1 MSKPVRNNSAG
12 GRDRNRDRSRSRD
25 RNRDRLV
32 GGIKIF
38 CVILLVDPGLGLEE
52 GEGDLQVTDLI
63 QEEEIEMEDGREVVG
78 ISVFCL
84 IDLFAWKIISCYV
97 NEQITN

>member
-1 MSKPVRNNSAG
+1 VQEAEIAT
-12 GRDRNRDRSRSRD
+12 
-25 RNRDRLV
+25 
-32 GGIKIF
+32 GIDLGPEIE
-38 CVILLVDPGLGLEE
+38 IGTDPGLGLEE

-63 QEEEIEMEDGREVVG
+63 QEEEIEMEDGREAVG

-97 NEQITN
+97 NEQITH